1 MAVSLAELD
10 EYVDADFDRLPLQ
23 EIAEFLRLAELAKRL
38 IDSMVSRA
46 VPVFD
51 ARGGW
56 DHGTHT
62 SMITWLRIECGLTDS
77 QARSIV
83 RTARVLHDLPQTSAM
98 LAAGQISHGHAEAI
112 ATLTRDVPV
121 EAVGEA
127 EPELLTAAVQTDAAT
142 LRRHI
147 GRYRHALAPD
157 AVVADEQTARASR
170 RMSFGQTFDGGWH
183 GSIQTGPED
192 GELINTA
199 LQSLMRP
206 AGPEDTRTPAQR
218 RHDALADLAAAHLN
232 RGEAPIASGQ
242 RAHLTVIVDAT
253 SHDNA
258 LDGTPGSP
266 PAELQWGGTL
276 S

>member
-1 MAVSLAELD
+1 MWVVAVSFAELD
-10 EYVDADFDRLPLQ
+10 EYVDADFDRLPLP
-23 EIAEFLRLAELAKRL
+23 EIARFLRLAELAKRL
-38 IDSMVSRA
+38 VDSMLARA

-62 SMITWLRIECGLTDS
+62 SMITWLRIECGLTDA

-147 GRYRHALAPD
+147 GRYRHALDPD

-170 RMSFGQTFDGGWH
+170 RLSFARR
-183 GSIQTGPED
+183 S
-192 GELINTA
+192 TA
-199 LQSLMRP
+199 AGTAASRP
-206 AGPEDTRTPAQR
+206 ARKT
-218 RHDALADLAAAHLN
+218 
-232 RGEAPIASGQ
+232 AS
-242 RAHLTVIVDAT
+242 
-253 SHDNA
+253 
-258 LDGTPGSP
+258 
-266 PAELQWGGTL
+266 
-276 S
+276 